1 MLTLPAE
8 VTAMLALVAPLVTPS
23 VWSHAQGLVAGAI
36 LTPGN
41 RTGTAILS
49 VMGLRQRRPFPNYHR
64 VRTRA
69 RWSRRAISQ
78 TWLRGL
84 RGGFVPPGPPVLGL
98 DDTSER
104 RRGKRITANGI
115 YRAPVRSS
123 HSHFVKASGL
133 RWLRVLV
140 LVPMPGVGW
149 VWALPFLPVWAP
161 AERYHP
167 ERRRYPQELT
177 DWARQLLR
185 QGRRWVPPRELRVVA
200 DRSFAML
207 TVLDDLRHLAQPV
220 SMITRLRWEAALYDP
235 APTRRQGRTGRPRV
249 RGTRLPTLPQVLQD
263 ATTSG
268 TSGTIAGWDR
278 DPQRAVAMVSETAV
292 WDHPG
297 RPPVPLRWG
306 VIRDPQTK
314 FRPQALR
321 ATDVTLTTPQIVT
334 YCVPRWQVAV
344 TFQAGRTHLGVETPR
359 QWADLATA
367 RTTPPC
373 SACSRPSRCSRLRC
387 RFIRTFPLARPPGTP
402 RPPLRLPTPWPWC
415 VRTSG
420 GLPIFH
426 CPTTTTTSYKSLAHS
441 SSA

>member
-69 RWSRRAISQ
+69 RWSSRAISQ

-314 FRPQALR
+314 FRSSRSHAPGRRNPTAVGRLGHR
-321 ATDVTLTTPQIVT
+321 PYDPPLLGLFSAVTLLAPSLSVHPD
-334 YCVPRWQVAV
+334 VS
-344 TFQAGRTHLGVETPR
+344 PR
-359 QWADLATA
+359 QAAWYTEATPTFADALALV
-367 RTTPPC
+367 R
-373 SACSRPSRCSRLRC
+373 SHLWRPAHFSLSHNDYDLVQ
-387 RFIRTFPLARPPGTP
+387 IP
-402 RPPLRLPTPWPWC
+402 RPLFECLTDTLC
-415 VRTSG
+415 
-420 GLPIFH
+420 
-426 CPTTTTTSYKSLAHS
+426 YA
-441 SSA
+441 A